1 MLPTSR
7 IVAAIMIGIG
17 CMLAVVGIVLPQAIA
32 FDARVPLEL
41 SHSEVALRDPAAT
54 MRLVGDGS
62 TYEGPAEKH
71 IKVNF
76 LPPFDAQEVTAQVGV
91 TLVRGAADTAQV
103 ADIYTAETLNY
114 SFDRVTGANLSPLKI
129 VSQLAS
135 PARTVEFSG
144 LWLKFPAP
152 VAQTAYEFFDLGLET
167 TAPMVF
173 ERSSMRE
180 GRELYHFVQ
189 EIEPTSLTGRYPSV
203 LHETVI
209 DQSVVKLMHAV
220 KREITVDKISG
231 LIVDMS
237 EQVDDVYVNEEGQ
250 PVAVA
255 LKFHGVLDDSDK
267 QALFAQAARISDQH
281 WILWALWALAGAGAL
296 LILGGL
302 AGAFL
307 RRQ

>member
-7 IVAAIMIGIG
+7 IVAAMMIGIG
-17 CMLAVVGIVLPQAIA
+17 CMLAVVGIVLPQAVA

-41 SHSEVALRDPAAT
+41 SHREVSLRDPAAT
-54 MRLVGDGS
+54 MRVVGDGS
-62 TYEGPAEKH
+62 TYDGPAEKRIH
-71 IKVNF
+71 VSF

-91 TLVRGAADTAQV
+91 TLVRGEADRAHV

-114 SFDRVTGANLSPLKI
+114 SFDRVTGANLSPVKI
-129 VSQLAS
+129 ISELAS
-135 PARTVEFSG
+135 PARTVEFAG

-152 VAQTAYEFFDLGLET
+152 VAQTAYEFFDLGLEA

-189 EIEPTSLTGRYPSV
+189 EIAPTELAGRYPSV

-209 DQSVVKLMHAV
+209 DDSVAKLMHAV
-220 KREITVDKISG
+220 KREITVDTISG
-231 LIVDMS
+231 LIVDIS

-250 PVAVA
+250 PVGVA
-255 LKFHGVLDDSDK
+255 LKFHGMLDESDK

-281 WILWALWALAGAGAL
+281 WILWVLWALTGVGVL